1 MKGMNKKIG
10 IFLSMGVFVSVLL
23 NVFLGLRRMKK
34 RGLELDEDDDT
45 LYKDNKN
52 KDFDSVTDAEF
63 KVINSLI
70 KCKEK
75 QYECLSIVIDIL
87 GSFFKELNLIDE
99 SIEKIE
105 GKVKSTDIELREEIE
120 KNREEIICLWEHIDT
135 VNDIYEK
142 KDKARKKERL

>member
-63 KVINSLI
+63 KVIDSLI
-70 KCKEK
+70 KCEEK

>member
-1 MKGMNKKIG
+1 M
-10 IFLSMGVFVSVLL
+10 SRS
-23 NVFLGLRRMKK
+23 
-34 RGLELDEDDDT
+34 
-45 LYKDNKN
+45 
-52 KDFDSVTDAEF
+52 
-63 KVINSLI
+63 
-70 KCKEK
+70 
-75 QYECLSIVIDIL
+75 VIDIL

-99 SIEKIE
+99 IIEKIE

>member
-10 IFLSMGVFVSVLL
+10 ILLGMGVFISILFKISLIRKRAKNSVVEEDEEEEVS
-23 NVFLGLRRMKK
+23 
-34 RGLELDEDDDT
+34 
-45 LYKDNKN
+45 YKDNKN
-52 KDFDSVTDAEF
+52 KDFDSITEAEF
-63 KVINSLI
+63 KVIDSLI
-70 KCKEK
+70 KCEEK
-75 QYECLSIVIDIL
+75 QYECLGIVIDIL

-120 KNREEIICLWEHIDT
+120 KNREEIICLWEHMDT

-142 KDKARKKERL
+142 KDKDRKKERL